1 MPEKQIPVAIH
12 ARVSSSGQNPERQ
25 ILDLEA
31 FAKKQGWNVVET
43 VGEMISG
50 KKTKRVATEKLVRMA
65 RGNKIVKVLTHE
77 ATRMGRDA
85 NDLFQTVES
94 LAENKVS
101 LYDYQMK
108 METLDDDGRKTLY
121 AMIILRLLGG
131 LAERESENLSYRIKS
146 GQAVARAKGRV
157 PGRPQAETF
166 KKENKIIEELG
177 NGSSIRKTAEKLNL
191 SPATVLKAKKKHENR
206 DNGGIQLSMEAF
218 SSAKKS
224 KILTTRTS

>member
-1 MPEKQIPVAIH
+1 MLQIHCLKMKTEKQIPVVIH
-12 ARVSSSGQNPERQ
+12 ARVSTSGQNPERQ

-31 FAKKQGWNVVET
+31 FASKMNWKVVDVVVEK
-43 VGEMISG
+43 ISG
-50 KKTKRVATEKLVRMA
+50 KKTKRVATEKLIRMA

-121 AMIILRLLGG
+121 AHL
-131 LAERESENLSYRIKS
+131 KS
-146 GQAVARAKGRV
+146 IGVRVGARVSRGETIGQVGSTGVATG
-157 PGRPQAETF
+157 PHLHFELW
-166 KKENKIIEELG
+166 EEG
-177 NGSSIRKTAEKLNL
+177 QPIDPSRFVEGWRK
-191 SPATVLKAKKKHENR
+191 R
-206 DNGGIQLSMEAF
+206 
-218 SSAKKS
+218 
-224 KILTTRTS
+224 